1 MVVRWYLAVRFACQN
16 KLGSLGKNGGHAN
29 ARRFVVFEPNNVI
42 RSIKAELTYTRV
54 DGYQDSEP
62 ECWDNVNET

>member
-1 MVVRWYLAVRFACQN
+1 M
-16 KLGSLGKNGGHAN
+16 N
-29 ARRFVVFEPNNVI
+29 ARRFVVSEPDKII
-42 RSIKAELTYTRV
+42 RSIKAELTYSRV